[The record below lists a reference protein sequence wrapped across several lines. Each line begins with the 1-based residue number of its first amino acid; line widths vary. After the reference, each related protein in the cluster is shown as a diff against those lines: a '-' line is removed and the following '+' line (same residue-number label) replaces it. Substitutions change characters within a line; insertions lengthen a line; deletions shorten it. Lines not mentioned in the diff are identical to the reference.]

1 MLLVVGLGNP
11 GLRYL
16 NTRHNIGFMLIDK
29 IHETFNFPSFESK
42 FDSHFTK
49 LKIKNNSIILLKPQS
64 FMNLSGT
71 AVMKCHKFF
80 KIPTENIM
88 VFHDDLD
95 MEFLKVKIK
104 SSGGD
109 GGHNGIKNIRENIGD
124 DFNRIKIGIRNKKKI
139 INIEKF
145 VLGDFSVSEKG
156 KVKFK
161 IKQIIENIEKIFNKE
176 FSKFLNEIKNNN
188 GV

>member
-42 FDSHFTK
+42 FDSQFTK

-80 KIPTENIM
+80 KIP
-88 VFHDDLD
+88 
-95 MEFLKVKIK
+95 LKILWFFMM
-104 SSGGD
+104 
-109 GGHNGIKNIRENIGD
+109 I
-124 DFNRIKIGIRNKKKI
+124 
-139 INIEKF
+139 
-145 VLGDFSVSEKG
+145 
-156 KVKFK
+156 
-161 IKQIIENIEKIFNKE
+161 
-176 FSKFLNEIKNNN
+176 
-188 GV
+188 

>member
-29 IHETFNFPSFESK
+29 IHETLNFLVLK
-42 FDSHFTK
+42 VNLIHTTK

-80 KIPTENIM
+80 KIP
-88 VFHDDLD
+88 
-95 MEFLKVKIK
+95 LKYY
-104 SSGGD
+104 G
-109 GGHNGIKNIRENIGD
+109 
-124 DFNRIKIGIRNKKKI
+124 
-139 INIEKF
+139 
-145 VLGDFSVSEKG
+145 FS
-156 KVKFK
+156 
-161 IKQIIENIEKIFNKE
+161 
-176 FSKFLNEIKNNN
+176 
-188 GV
+188 